1 MKSIFSSLLIFL
13 ISSCGSGGSSSIISS
28 TPYQPPT
35 SSNQFVNCS
44 NYDGATDKIIWIDD
58 FVDSTFENNWTAII
72 GNGAEYGIPGW
83 GNNEKQYYTDS
94 SNNIFSFNGC
104 LRITPL
110 VENIGG
116 FNYSSSKVET
126 KNKVDFSLPG
136 KITIKFRSP
145 AGVGLWPAIWMLPT
159 YEIYGGWPASGEI
172 DLAEIRGNNMQEIL
186 STIHFG
192 SDPSNHKYIGDSY
205 YLSQDNN
212 LNENFH
218 TISLIW
224 EEDSLKF
231 ILDENISVFEIT
243 KSQIGF
249 DENYP
254 FNEVFYLIIN
264 VAVGGNFVGNYI
276 DNNDLCNSNNISNCD
291 DSKRFLIDW
300 VKYETL

>member
-13 ISSCGSGGSSSIISS
+13 LSSCGSGGSSSIISS

-58 FVDSTFENNWTAII
+58 FVESTFENNWTAII

-276 DNNDLCNSNNISNCD
+276 DNNDLCNANNISNCD